1 MKPFILAMCI
11 AFSLVLK
18 GQDNIEI
25 VNNDVETNETNL
37 VEELKEGD
45 ALTIDFSSRGCFHS
59 NNEQLKVYF
68 ENDAWNL
75 DYTVNQV
82 KKYSSNLSTDDF
94 QKLVD
99 FEKQLREIE
108 NSTVFCSTV
117 DDYMFTLNGEEM
129 LKAKDASCSW
139 NGFYKLKR
147 ELVNLE
153 SKS

>member
-1 MKPFILAMCI
+1 MSTTLTDNSNTV
-11 AFSLVLK
+11 FSVSLDHQWRTDFV
-18 GQDNIEI
+18 
-25 VNNDVETNETNL
+25 DVTDSSSDQATGL
-37 VEELKEGD
+37 SRFVGD
-45 ALTIDFSSRGCFHS
+45 EANSLLR
-59 NNEQLKVYF
+59 Y
-68 ENDAWNL
+68 
-75 DYTVNQV
+75 
-82 KKYSSNLSTDDF
+82 LSTDDF